1 MAEINITDNKP
12 QKNASLKKCQQKPKQ
27 KPRILPETT
36 SEIRE
41 VFVNNSVEVS
51 GKIMG
56 FC

>member
-1 MAEINITDNKP
+1 MAEIKVVGKKTSI
-12 QKNASLKKCQQKPKQ
+12 NANFKKCKQKPKQ